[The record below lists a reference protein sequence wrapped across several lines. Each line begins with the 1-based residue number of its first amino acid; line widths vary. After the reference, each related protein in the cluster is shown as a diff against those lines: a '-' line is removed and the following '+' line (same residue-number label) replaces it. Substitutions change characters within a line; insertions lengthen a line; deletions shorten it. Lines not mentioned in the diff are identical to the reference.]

1 MHLFDTLGEF
11 VRALSSRNADDV
23 LDFNRVIDNVVASR
37 PIRRRTDKFWPSSI
51 NSSYDCERK
60 QAFSRIERI
69 FTDKLPEPPSRVRV
83 ADIGV
88 LIHRLVQDNY
98 LALSDLLYGDWRC
111 PNCRQVMHRFQTWP
125 ASYCPNSVTLSL
137 TETPINSEKQI
148 VIKCSEYQED
158 ADRSGRPRWLYEELR
173 VGHDELNISGRVDG
187 VIIDKDSD
195 NYDWYTI
202 EIKSTSSDVF
212 NELTPT
218 KISLKKFPALKGTE
232 LDGATVLLRSR
243 NALPRANHVSQGSI
257 YSQLLLK
264 AAWEQKVP
272 LNPRNHA
279 GTFFLY
285 VNRDTLDVKAFLR
298 EASEAD
304 YNAAVDSI
312 TRIMSV
318 VNAADSDTSTEPEK
332 VKARLKNN
340 RGMVLAA
347 LPPGCSSRTDFK
359 ALVCP
364 WQTVCFPYKDEKKNV
379 VDYIV

>member
-11 VRALSSRNADDV
+11 VRALSHRDANDII
-23 LDFNRVIDNVVASR
+23 DFNRVIDSVVASR

-60 QAFSRIERI
+60 QAFSRIERV
-69 FTDKLPEPPSRVRV
+69 FTDKLPEPPGRARV

-88 LIHRLVQDNY
+88 LIHRQVQDNY
-98 LALSDLLYGDWRC
+98 LALSGKLYGHWRC
-111 PNCRQVMHRFQTWP
+111 PNCRQVMRHFQTYP
-125 ASYCPNSVTLSL
+125 NDFCDNSVSLNLS
-137 TETPINSEKQI
+137 ETPTNAAVQYG
-148 VIKCSEYQED
+148 VKCSEYQKD
-158 ADRSGRPRWLYEELR
+158 AAESGRPWWLYEEIR
-173 VGHDELNISGRVDG
+173 VSHDDLNISGRVDG
-187 VIIDKDSD
+187 IIIDKDSD
-195 NYDWYTI
+195 NHDWYTI
-202 EIKSTSSDVF
+202 EIKSTSPDVF
-212 NELTPT
+212 NDLTPT
-218 KISLKKFPALKGTE
+218 KITTRKFPALRGTE

-243 NALPRANHVSQGSI
+243 SSLPRANHVSQGSI

-264 AAWEQKVP
+264 AAWEQRVP

-298 EASEAD
+298 ESSEAD

-318 VNAADSDTSTEPEK
+318 VDAADKETEGTPDERLVRTKKNRST
-332 VKARLKNN
+332 VISS
-340 RGMVLAA
+340 
-347 LPPGCSSRTDFK
+347 LPPGCSTRTDFK

-379 VDYIV
+379 VEYIV